1 MAIPWGKKVLL
12 TLKMMLE
19 SDGYKKAEYL
29 KKQNMFALF
38 GEKVYW
44 YPRNLPSDPE
54 MIYLHNNIKIATGV
68 YFCTHDIME
77 LMFNDEPNCVNELRK
92 LTQKERFERHKDKI
106 EVYDNVF
113 LGANAMLMGGV
124 KVGPNAI
131 VAANSVVTKDVPEN
145 SVVAGNPAKVIG
157 TYSDVLRKRIDENAL
172 KNIQSADNWFAAKK
186 TNKDSVTSDK

>member
-157 TYSDVLRKRIDENAL
+157 TYSDVLRKRIDENVL

>member
-1 MAIPWGKKVLL
+1 MAIPWGKKLFL

-19 SDGYKKAEYL
+19 GDGYKRAEYL

-68 YFCTHDIME
+68 YFCTHDME

-92 LTQKERFERHKDKI
+92 LTQKERFERHKNKI

-145 SVVAGNPAKVIG
+145 SVVAGNPARVIG
-157 TYSDVLRKRIDENAL
+157 TYSNVLKRRIQENM
-172 KNIQSADNWFAAKK
+172 
-186 TNKDSVTSDK
+186 